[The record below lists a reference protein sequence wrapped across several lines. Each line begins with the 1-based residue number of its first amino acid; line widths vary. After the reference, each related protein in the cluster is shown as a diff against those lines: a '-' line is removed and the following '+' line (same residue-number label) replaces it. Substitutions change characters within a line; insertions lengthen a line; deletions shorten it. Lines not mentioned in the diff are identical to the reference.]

1 MAAEKKTAK
10 KAVSGNAAMMN
21 MVRAAITK
29 HTGQKALLPG
39 ATSHP
44 CVSTGSFPV
53 DMLIGGTPTADGK
66 GLICPGFPRR
76 RITEL
81 YGGESSGKTTL
92 LISSMVQAQKAGGT
106 AMFIDFE
113 HSLDHHYAKKL
124 GLSYDP
130 EKLTVIQPETME
142 QGFTMMR
149 LGILGGIDI
158 IGVDSVAAMVPK
170 DELEKGF
177 EDAAKIGAVARQ
189 FSASLPKFAMWLQK
203 YPLLPGDKT
212 KSDPSRL
219 GTALVLIN
227 QTRALISTGGGHHG
241 GGDDNTSGG
250 KAIKFYA
257 YLRLRTARIK
267 SEIIERKDPMT
278 GKTRRF
284 PYGNVT
290 DVKVVKSKIDSKQGH
305 STSMFIRYGTGI
317 DDYFSIIETGV
328 AQKVIK
334 REGAFYTV
342 GSQRFQGK
350 DKFRKFLIENPPV
363 FEALRMKLAAAVNAA
378 AVDAGD
384 EPTEEDDLL
393 EGLDLDGS
401 DGTDV
406 PADEAAEE
414 ELLTDVEP
422 APEAEAA
429 GTEAEAS

>member
-1 MAAEKKTAK
+1 MVEKKAK
-10 KAVSGNAAMMN
+10 KAASGNDAMMN
-21 MVRAAITK
+21 MVRAAIMK

-39 ATSHP
+39 LTSHP

-53 DMLIGGTPTADGK
+53 DMLIGGTPTKDGK

-81 YGGESSGKTTL
+81 FGGESSGKTTL
-92 LISSMVQAQKAGGT
+92 LISAMVQAQKAGGT

-113 HSLDHHYAKKL
+113 HSLDHHYAEKL
-124 GLSYDP
+124 GLSYNP
-130 EKLTVIQPETME
+130 GKLTVIQPETME

-189 FSASLPKFAMWLQK
+189 FSGSLPKFAMWLQK
-203 YPLLPGDKT
+203 YPLMAADKT
-212 KSDPSRL
+212 KSDPNRL

-257 YLRLRTARIK
+257 YLRLRTTRIK
-267 SEIIERKDPMT
+267 SEIVERKDPMT

-284 PYGNVT
+284 PFGNVT

-305 STSMFIRYGTGI
+305 STSMFIRYGSGI

-350 DKFRKFLIENPPV
+350 DKFRKFLIENPTV
-363 FEALRMKLAAAVNAA
+363 FEALRQKLALAVNAA
-378 AVDAGD
+378 AMDAGD
-384 EPTEEDDLL
+384 DPTEEDDLL

-401 DGTDV
+401 DGTEGG
-406 PADEAAEE
+406 ADDSAEE
-414 ELLTDVEP
+414 ELVADTEAAPEAAPVAAGTTDVE
-422 APEAEAA
+422 A
-429 GTEAEAS
+429 

>member
-1 MAAEKKTAK
+1 MAVEKKTGK
-10 KAVSGNAAMMN
+10 KAPSGNAAMMN
-21 MVRAAITK
+21 VVRAAILK
-29 HTGQKALLPG
+29 HTGHKAILPG

-53 DMLIGGTPTADGK
+53 DMLIGGTLTTDGK
-66 GLICPGFPRR
+66 LLCPGFPRR

-92 LISSMVQAQKAGGT
+92 LISAMVQAQKAGGT

-113 HSLDHHYAKKL
+113 HALDHHYARKL
-124 GLSYDP
+124 GLSYDLD
-130 EKLTVIQPETME
+130 KLTVIQPDTME
-142 QGFTMMR
+142 YGFTMMR

-189 FSASLPKFAMWLQK
+189 FSGSLPKFAMWLQK
-203 YPLLPGDKT
+203 YPLLAADKT
-212 KSDPSRL
+212 KSDPSRP
-219 GTALVLIN
+219 GTALILVN
-227 QTRALISTGGGHHG
+227 QTRALISTSGGHHG

-257 YLRLRTARIK
+257 SLRLRTSRIK

-278 GKTRRF
+278 GKVRRF

-290 DVKVVKSKIDSKQGH
+290 DVKVIKSKLDGKQGH
-305 STSMFIRYGTGI
+305 STNMFIRYGSGI

-363 FEALRMKLAAAVNAA
+363 FEALRQKLVAAVNAT
-378 AVDAGD
+378 AVDVSE
-384 EPTEEDDLL
+384 EPTDEDDLL
-393 EGLDLDGS
+393 EGLDLEGD
-401 DGTDV
+401 TDTA
-406 PADEAAEE
+406 ADDSAEE
-414 ELLTDVEP
+414 EVLTDVEP
-422 APEAEAA
+422 TPEAVTAS
-429 GTEAEAS
+429 EAEAS